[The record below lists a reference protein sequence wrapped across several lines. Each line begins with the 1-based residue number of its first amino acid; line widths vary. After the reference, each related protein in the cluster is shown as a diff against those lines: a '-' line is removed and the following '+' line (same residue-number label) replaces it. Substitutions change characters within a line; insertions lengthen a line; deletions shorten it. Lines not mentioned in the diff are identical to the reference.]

1 MGFLSKFKKG
11 LKKTHNKIAEGL
23 ANAVLGKKEI
33 DESIEETLE
42 ELLIEADVGIEAT
55 EELLDTV
62 TEKISRK
69 ELSDLN
75 AVMKA
80 LREKVVEMLSI
91 TKESHILED
100 TKSPLVILIVGVNGV
115 GKTTTIGKL
124 AKKFREKGKKVILGA
139 ADTFRAAAIEQL
151 EIWAQRAD
159 CDIVK
164 HKEGSDPS
172 AVAFD
177 AVKAGVARKADVVI
191 IDTAGRLHTK
201 ENLMKQLEKMKR
213 VISKVIPEAPHRIM
227 LVLDAT
233 NGQNAL
239 SQAKE
244 FQKITGITDIVLT
257 KLDGTAKGGVII
269 PIVRQLKVPVAF
281 VGVGEK
287 EDDLIPFN
295 PEEYAES
302 LFEQL

>member
-1 MGFLSKFKKG
+1 MGFLSKFKQG
-11 LKKTHNKIAEGL
+11 LKKTHSKITEGL
-23 ANAVLGKKEI
+23 ATALLGKKEI

-42 ELLIEADVGIEAT
+42 ELLLEADVGIEAT
-55 EELLDTV
+55 EELLDTI
-62 TEKISRK
+62 TERISRR
-69 ELSDLN
+69 EVGDLN
-75 AVMKA
+75 AVLKA
-80 LREKVVEMLSI
+80 LREKVVEMLEVS
-91 TKESHILED
+91 KESRLLD
-100 TKSPLVILIVGVNGV
+100 SDKKPLVILVLGVNGV

-124 AKKFREKGKKVILGA
+124 AKRFKENGKKVILGA

-151 EIWAQRAD
+151 EIWAERVG

-177 AVKAGVARKADVVI
+177 SVKAAVSRDADVVI

-213 VISKVIPEAPHRIM
+213 VISKVIPDAPHRIV

-239 SQAKE
+239 NQAKE
-244 FQKITGITDIVLT
+244 FQKITGITDIILT

-295 PEEYAES
+295 PKEYAES
-302 LFEQL
+302 LFE

>member
-1 MGFLSKFKKG
+1 MGFLSKFKQG
-11 LKKTHNKIAEGL
+11 LKKTHSKIAEGL

-33 DESIEETLE
+33 DDSIEETLE

-62 TEKISRK
+62 TEKISRR
-69 ELSDLN
+69 EIGDLD

-80 LREKVVEMLSI
+80 LREKVIEMLSVS
-91 TKESHILED
+91 KGSHILED
-100 TKSPLVILIVGVNGV
+100 DRIPLVILVVGVNGV

-124 AKKFREKGKKVILGA
+124 AKRFKEKGKKVILGA

-151 EIWAQRAD
+151 EIWAERVG

-177 AVKAGVARKADVVI
+177 AVKAGVARNADVVI

-213 VISKVIPEAPHRIM
+213 VISKVIPEAPHRVLLI
-227 LVLDAT
+227 LDAT

-269 PIVRQLKVPVAF
+269 PIVRQLNVPVAF

-302 LFEQL
+302 LFE

>member
-1 MGFLSKFKKG
+1 MGFLSKFKQG
-11 LKKTHNKIAEGL
+11 LKKTHSKITEGL
-23 ANAVLGKKEI
+23 ATALLGKKEI

-42 ELLIEADVGIEAT
+42 ELLLEADVGIEAT
-55 EELLDTV
+55 EELLDTI
-62 TEKISRK
+62 TERISRR
-69 ELSDLN
+69 EVGDLN
-75 AVMKA
+75 AVLKA
-80 LREKVVEMLSI
+80 LREKVVEMLEVSE
-91 TKESHILED
+91 ESRLLD
-100 TKSPLVILIVGVNGV
+100 SDKKPLVILVVGVNGV

-124 AKKFREKGKKVILGA
+124 AKRFKENGKKVILGA

-151 EIWAQRAD
+151 EIWAERVG

-177 AVKAGVARKADVVI
+177 SVKAAVSRDADVVI

-213 VISKVIPEAPHRIM
+213 VISKVIPDAPHRIV

-239 SQAKE
+239 NQAKE
-244 FQKITGITDIVLT
+244 FQKITGITDIILT

-295 PEEYAES
+295 PKEYAES
-302 LFEQL
+302 LFE

>member
-55 EELLDTV
+55 EELLETV
-62 TEKISRK
+62 TEKISRR

-80 LREKVVEMLSI
+80 LREKVIEMLSI
-91 TKESHILED
+91 TKESHIFED

-151 EIWAQRAD
+151 EIWAKRAD

>member
-1 MGFLSKFKKG
+1 MGFLSKFKQG
-11 LKKTHNKIAEGL
+11 LKKTHSKITEGL
-23 ANAVLGKKEI
+23 ATALLGKKEI

-42 ELLIEADVGIEAT
+42 ELLLEADVGIEAT
-55 EELLDTV
+55 EELLDTI
-62 TEKISRK
+62 TERISRR
-69 ELSDLN
+69 EVGDLN
-75 AVMKA
+75 AVLKA
-80 LREKVVEMLSI
+80 LREKVVEMLEVS
-91 TKESHILED
+91 KESRLLD
-100 TKSPLVILIVGVNGV
+100 SDKKPLVILVVGVNGV

-124 AKKFREKGKKVILGA
+124 AKRFKENGKKVILGA

-151 EIWAQRAD
+151 EIWAERVG

-177 AVKAGVARKADVVI
+177 SVKAAVSRDADVVI

-213 VISKVIPEAPHRIM
+213 VISKVIPDAPHRIV

-239 SQAKE
+239 NQAKE
-244 FQKITGITDIVLT
+244 FQKITGITDIILT

-295 PEEYAES
+295 PKEYAES
-302 LFEQL
+302 LFE

>member
-1 MGFLSKFKKG
+1 MGFLSKFKQG
-11 LKKTHNKIAEGL
+11 LKKTHSKITEGL
-23 ANAVLGKKEI
+23 ATALLGKKEI

-42 ELLIEADVGIEAT
+42 ELLLEADVGIEAT
-55 EELLDTV
+55 EELLDTI
-62 TEKISRK
+62 TERISRR
-69 ELSDLN
+69 EVGDLN
-75 AVMKA
+75 AVLKA
-80 LREKVVEMLSI
+80 LREKVVEMLEVSE
-91 TKESHILED
+91 ESRLLD
-100 TKSPLVILIVGVNGV
+100 SDKKPLVILVLGVNGV

-124 AKKFREKGKKVILGA
+124 AKRFKENGKKVILGA

-151 EIWAQRAD
+151 EIWAERVG

-177 AVKAGVARKADVVI
+177 SVKAAVSRDADVVI

-213 VISKVIPEAPHRIM
+213 VISKVIPDAPHRIV

-239 SQAKE
+239 NQAKE
-244 FQKITGITDIVLT
+244 FQKITGITDIILT

-295 PEEYAES
+295 PKEYAES
-302 LFEQL
+302 LFE

>member
-1 MGFLSKFKKG
+1 MGFLSKFKQG
-11 LKKTHNKIAEGL
+11 LKKTHSKITEGL
-23 ANAVLGKKEI
+23 ATALLGKKEI

-42 ELLIEADVGIEAT
+42 ELLLEADVGIEAT
-55 EELLDTV
+55 EELLDTI
-62 TEKISRK
+62 TERISRK
-69 ELSDLN
+69 EVNDLD
-75 AVMKA
+75 AVLRA
-80 LREKVVEMLSI
+80 LREKVEEMLEVSD
-91 TKESHILED
+91 ESHLLD
-100 TKSPLVILIVGVNGV
+100 LDKKPLVILVVGVNGV

-124 AKKFREKGKKVILGA
+124 AKRFKENGKKVILGA

-151 EIWAQRAD
+151 EIWAERVG

-177 AVKAGVARKADVVI
+177 SVKAAVSRDADVVI

-213 VISKVIPEAPHRIM
+213 VISKVIPDAPHRIV

-239 SQAKE
+239 NQAKE
-244 FQKITGITDIVLT
+244 FQKITGITDIILT

-295 PEEYAES
+295 PKEYAES
-302 LFEQL
+302 LFE